1 MGLSLF
7 PPASPYL
14 MLMRMA
20 HAARRRRPGRSG
32 CRSSGRRSTALLCVW
47 AAGKIFRTG
56 LLMQGKAPSFRELA
70 RWVMAK

>member
-1 MGLSLF
+1 MF
-7 PPASPYL
+7 F
-14 MLMRMA
+14 
-20 HAARRRRPGRSG
+20 
-32 CRSSGRRSTALLCVW
+32 ALLALVRLYTAWTGQLTRPVLAAGVVAEMAVLLFCIW